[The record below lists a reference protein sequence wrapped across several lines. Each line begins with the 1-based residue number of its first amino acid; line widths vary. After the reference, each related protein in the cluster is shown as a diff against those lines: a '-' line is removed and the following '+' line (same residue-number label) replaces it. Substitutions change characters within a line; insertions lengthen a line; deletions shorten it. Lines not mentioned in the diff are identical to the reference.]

1 MSDHLVEVQDLVVRF
16 RKKSSKLF
24 ALKAEYFSA
33 VDEVSFY
40 IDEGE
45 TYGLVGE
52 SGSGKST
59 IGKAILRYHKPDSG
73 KILFEGQEIQSLN
86 EKELLPFRKK
96 MQTIFQDPY
105 ASLDP
110 GMTVSEIICEPMMIH
125 NLCSKQEA
133 KERAVELLLK
143 VGLTEQ
149 DQYKYPHEFSGGQR
163 QRVSIARSL
172 SIQPRFVICDEPVSA
187 LDVSLQAQVIRLF
200 EQLQEENGLTYL
212 FISHQLQLVRRICDR
227 IGVLYLGSLME
238 DGISEKIYTNP
249 LHPYTQLLLSS
260 MLEADPDIPSLDH
273 IQVDIGVQEYHGV
286 GCKFANRCPH
296 ATDRCRAERPQLAEV
311 EPGHRVACFL
321 YG

>member
-1 MSDHLVEVQDLVVRF
+1 MSEHLVEVQDLVVRF
-16 RKKSSKLF
+16 RKKSSKL
-24 ALKAEYFSA
+24 LTMKAEYFSA
-33 VDEVSFY
+33 VDEVSFF

-59 IGKAILRYHKPDSG
+59 IGKAILRYHTPDSG
-73 KILFEGQEIQSLN
+73 KIFFEGEEIQALS

-110 GMTVSEIICEPMMIH
+110 RMTVSEIICEPMLIH
-125 NLCSKQEA
+125 HLCSKQEA
-133 KERAVELLLK
+133 KERAVDLLLK

-149 DQYKYPHEFSGGQR
+149 DQYKYPQEFSGGQR

-238 DGISEKIYTNP
+238 DGVSEKIYTNP

-296 ATDRCRAERPQLAEV
+296 ATDRCRAERPQLAET
-311 EPGHRVACFL
+311 EQGHRVACFL
-321 YG
+321 YE

>member
-1 MSDHLVEVQDLVVRF
+1 MSEHLVEVQDLVVRF
-16 RKKSSKLF
+16 RKKSSKL
-24 ALKAEYFSA
+24 LTVKAEYFSA
-33 VDEVSFY
+33 VDEVSFF

-59 IGKAILRYHKPDSG
+59 IGKAILRYHTPDSG
-73 KILFEGQEIQSLN
+73 KIFFEGEEIQALS

-110 GMTVSEIICEPMMIH
+110 RMTVSEIICEPMLIH
-125 NLCSKQEA
+125 HLCSKQEA
-133 KERAVELLLK
+133 KERAVDLLLK

-149 DQYKYPHEFSGGQR
+149 DQYKYPQEFSGGQR

-238 DGISEKIYTNP
+238 DGVSEKIYTNP

-296 ATDRCRAERPQLAEV
+296 ATDRCRAERPQLAET
-311 EPGHRVACFL
+311 EQGHRVACFL
-321 YG
+321 YE

>member
-1 MSDHLVEVQDLVVRF
+1 MSEHLVEVQNLVVRF
-16 RKKSSKLF
+16 RKKSSKL
-24 ALKAEYFSA
+24 LTVKAEYFSA
-33 VDEVSFY
+33 VDEVSFF

-59 IGKAILRYHKPDSG
+59 IGKAILRYHTPDSG
-73 KILFEGQEIQSLN
+73 KIFFEGEEIQALS

-110 GMTVSEIICEPMMIH
+110 RMTVSEIICEPMLIH
-125 NLCSKQEA
+125 HLCSKQEA
-133 KERAVELLLK
+133 KERAVDLLLK

-149 DQYKYPHEFSGGQR
+149 DQYKYPQEFSGGQR

-238 DGISEKIYTNP
+238 DGVSEKIYTNP

-296 ATDRCRAERPQLAEV
+296 ATDRCRAERPQLAET
-311 EPGHRVACFL
+311 EQGHRVACFL
-321 YG
+321 YE